1 LQCKEGKNSS
11 AEAARAAGLAYPAQ
25 RILLDLEL
33 WGAEVYQQAMLNAR
47 RTQVAKDWGQMFVRQ
62 GLDCFQLDDE
72 AVIHEQVGAV
82 VANERAVL
90 ENALTD

>member
-1 LQCKEGKNSS
+1 MRDIKINGHPIFLSRYFSVSCSGLVAALPRWDSLRLCVKSS
-11 AEAARAAGLAYPAQ
+11 QP
-25 RILLDLEL
+25 
-33 WGAEVYQQAMLNAR
+33 AR
-47 RTQVAKDWGQMFVRQ
+47 RTQVAKDLGHLFVRQ
-62 GLDCFQLDDE
+62 GLGCFQLDDE

>member
-1 LQCKEGKNSS
+1 LQCKEGKSSS
-11 AEAARAAGLAYPAQ
+11 AEATRAAALAYPAQ
-25 RILLDLEL
+25 RLLLDLEL
-33 WGAEVYQQAMLNAR
+33 RGAEVYQQPVLNAGR
-47 RTQVAKDWGQMFVRQ
+47 SQIAKDLGQMFVRQ

-72 AVIHEQVGAV
+72 AVIHEHVGAI

>member
-1 LQCKEGKNSS
+1 VQRGKNSS
-11 AEAARAAGLAYPAQ
+11 AEAARAAALAYPAQ

-33 WGAEVYQQAMLNAR
+33 RGAEVYQQAMLNSGRMQA
-47 RTQVAKDWGQMFVRQ
+47 AKDLGQMFVRQ
-62 GLDCFQLDDE
+62 GLGCFQLDDE

>member
-1 LQCKEGKNSS
+1 MQRGKNSS
-11 AEAARAAGLAYPAQ
+11 DEAARAAALAYPAQ
-25 RILLDLEL
+25 RLLLDLEL
-33 WGAEVYQQAMLNAR
+33 RGAEVYQQAMLNAR
-47 RTQVAKDWGQMFVRQ
+47 RTQVAKDLGHMFVRQ
-62 GLDCFQLDDE
+62 GLGCFQLDDE

>member
-1 LQCKEGKNSS
+1 
-11 AEAARAAGLAYPAQ
+11 
-25 RILLDLEL
+25 
-33 WGAEVYQQAMLNAR
+33 
-47 RTQVAKDWGQMFVRQ
+47 MFVRQ

-72 AVIHEQVGAV
+72 AVIHEQVGTV